1 MFVARLC
8 GRRTVILGARDPRFV
23 ARVFAFAVRVE
34 KDSMSNR
41 FTATLVALGCML
53 AAPGVAQ
60 VSLTLQ
66 RDGAPVV
73 AASGPCGGIL
83 DVLGTAGGQSVTLTI
98 AAPVSPGLPAG
109 TVVPVLLAAGTV
121 TCDSMMAGVPG
132 LRLAPA
138 TVLPLATGSAVA
150 GGSPFAVTFVMPALP
165 NGWNVGVQAAA
176 FLPGTSGGAAF
187 SAAYRLVYGFASG
200 SAPALGGSSLSV
212 QLTGSHTA
220 QFLAAGLATGPLTAH
235 PEGGD
240 GLTIDGAGFDASS
253 TQVCFTG
260 SDGAGGTVVKTY
272 SNLDADPTNNFT
284 VSPLANGG
292 TKIVISQ
299 SPAFCDGPVTAEAVT
314 GGSGGGPGTCPT
326 GGLSTGPLVYQHASL
341 MPAVTLVNFDATPV
355 ALARFLGPITYF
367 PLLEGQDLVV
377 DGAFMI
383 AGSASS
389 LAGFPGHF
397 QTRIL
402 LTDPTGANCPLL
414 DAGNQGGVSVAS
426 PTRILATVPEPVQ
439 SAAVEVR
446 PGLGAFDLTL
456 VNSPCVAA
464 PSPADT
470 SATLAVIVQRTT
482 APSVACFYPNV
493 AVSNASF
500 LFSIFGSGFFRRA
513 GNNCSGGLGTI
524 EQSFPPT
531 IDQLDLRDVIV
542 PTVVFDALTPGGPQG
557 VLSPRVRFVSA
568 TELVAATPSG
578 LPVGPYAITV
588 FNPDAQSA
596 VDATQFSIV
605 PALTDATNAIT
616 TETFAGA
623 GGTVEFFP
631 PTMALRTLNGSAL
644 KNVLDVLRNEVPDV
658 ASFTSRVAADPK
670 WAFPPMVVME
680 NAARAPDEGV
690 REGTSAA
697 SGDVDRRS
705 IAFLFN
711 TRASDGSLRTFDF
724 DAVDLPA
731 DIDFTTVA
739 PGEASFGAT
748 APVLGASL
756 SLTGPSLP
764 GSAGFPT
771 RRVTIKAAA
780 FQVVTETDSLGTVSL
795 GLRFFHEENYP
806 LVVRSRTDFSTAALV
821 ELSGDSLLSKST
833 LPGSVGTDFKI
844 RHEYNRAPAGAGP
857 GGRGGSFYRIA
868 GSNSFAFGLLK
879 PHESSALD
887 PSGFSPEKTLG
898 VPDAPAALPS
908 VSLSPQ
914 SQLIDGQDGRAPAFR
929 QLRTSA
935 FAGLSVPTI
944 AGAPTDEPVTGGK
957 GGGGVTVSGGQGGG
971 GGGGGHAGT
980 GKNGQTGA
988 GGSTPTGGQFHGSK
1002 STLAGLASPSIAEAA
1017 RPTFF
1022 DSEIVGGGLMQNY
1035 GSLGGAFGF
1044 RGASR
1049 FDVASSNYS
1058 PGLTTGTGP
1067 DVVGP
1072 VTTVASAPS
1081 GIIGGGTTPPT
1092 FPVGLFAGGSGGA
1105 GGGASI
1111 ATFAPWLS
1119 IGGRGGNGG
1128 GSVVF
1133 VSDRVFTLK
1142 QGGRIL
1148 ADGEDGRLGLSVF
1161 PVFGEP
1167 TFVLSAPGS
1176 GGGGAGGT
1184 VAIFATADFVAEPL
1198 LTLGSASA
1206 ALAAANGRPAISA
1219 RAGRG
1224 GGTFAPISG
1233 IPTSDGGDGCH
1244 GRVRLAHNE
1253 LSRRPSC
1260 STGGLPGCW
1269 SDDFLSL
1276 TTALPV
1282 TGNGQFA
1289 RITIAETGLSAFP
1302 SAFITP
1308 HPADFLSPTL
1318 PPLDALA
1325 PSVGCAA
1332 NAAATIAVFRSTP

>member
-1 MFVARLC
+1 
-8 GRRTVILGARDPRFV
+8 
-23 ARVFAFAVRVE
+23 
-34 KDSMSNR
+34 MSNR
-41 FTATLVALGCML
+41 FTATLVALGCL
-53 AAPGVAQ
+53 IAAPGFAQ
-60 VSLTLQ
+60 ISLTLQ
-66 RDGAPVV
+66 RDGSPV
-73 AASGPCGGIL
+73 ATTAGPCGGL
-83 DVLGTAGGQSVTLTI
+83 LEALGTAGGQSLTLTVS
-98 AAPVSPGLPAG
+98 AAVSAGLPVG
-109 TVVPVLLAAGTV
+109 TSVPVLLAAGSV
-121 TCDSMMAGVPG
+121 TCDSMIAGVPG

-138 TVLPLATGSAVA
+138 TVLPLVSGFAVA
-150 GGSPFAVTFVMPALP
+150 GGLPFTTTFVMPSLP
-165 NGWNVGVQAAA
+165 SGWNVGVQAAA
-176 FLPGTSGGAAF
+176 FLPPSAGGAAF
-187 SAAYRLVYGFASG
+187 STAYRLVYGFASG
-200 SAPALGGSSLSV
+200 SAPALGGSTLSV

-220 QFLAAGLATGPLTAH
+220 QFLSAGLMTGPLTAH

-240 GLTIDGAGFDASS
+240 GLTIDGAGFDALT

-272 SNLDADPTNNFT
+272 SNQDSDPTNDFT

-314 GGSGGGPGTCPT
+314 GGAGGGAGTCPT
-326 GGLSTGPLVYQHASL
+326 GGMTTGPLVYQHASL
-341 MPAVTLVNFDATPV
+341 APAVTLVNFDATPV
-355 ALARFLGPITYF
+355 ALARFLGPTVYF

-377 DGAFMI
+377 DGNFMI
-383 AGSASS
+383 GGGTSPLSV
-389 LAGFPGHF
+389 FPGHF
-397 QTRIL
+397 QTRVSLI
-402 LTDPTGANCPLL
+402 DPTGANCPLL
-414 DAGNQGGVSVAS
+414 DAGNQNGVSVVS
-426 PTRILATVPEPVQ
+426 PTRILATAPEPAQ

-446 PGLGAFDLTL
+446 PGLGAFDLSLT
-456 VNSPCVAA
+456 NSPCVAA
-464 PSPADT
+464 PSPADA
-470 SATLAVIVQRTT
+470 SASVAVIVQRTT
-482 APSVACFYPNV
+482 APAVACFYPNV
-493 AVSNASF
+493 AVSSGSF

-513 GNNCSGGLGTI
+513 GNNCTGGVGLV
-524 EQSFPPT
+524 EQGFPPM
-531 IDQLDLRDVIV
+531 IDQLDLRDVVV

-568 TELVAATPSG
+568 TELIAATPSG

-605 PALTDATNAIT
+605 PALTDAANPIAA
-616 TETFAGA
+616 ETFVGA
-623 GGTVEFFP
+623 SGTVEFFP
-631 PTMALRTLNGSAL
+631 PVMGLRTLNASAL
-644 KNVLDVLRNEVPDV
+644 KNVLDVLRTEVPSV
-658 ASFTSRVAADPK
+658 SAFTSRVAADPK
-670 WAFPPMVVME
+670 WAFPPVVVMD

-690 REGTSAA
+690 REGTDAA
-697 SGDVDRRS
+697 SGDVDRRA

-711 TRASDGSLRTFDF
+711 TRAPDGSLRTFDF

-731 DIDFTTVA
+731 DLDFTSAA

-748 APVLGASL
+748 ASALDSTL
-756 SLTGPSLP
+756 SLTGPSAP

-780 FQVVTETDSLGTVSL
+780 YQVVQETDSQGTVTL
-795 GLRFFHEENYP
+795 RLRFFHEENYP
-806 LVVRSRTDFSTAALV
+806 LVVRSRGDFATAAFV
-821 ELSGDSLLSKST
+821 EVSGDSLLAKST

-868 GSNSFAFGLLK
+868 GANSYAFGLLK

-898 VPDAPAALPS
+898 VPDAPPALPS

-929 QLRTSA
+929 QLRVSA
-935 FAGLSVPTI
+935 FSGLPVPTI

-988 GGSTPTGGQFHGSK
+988 GGSTPTGGQFHGAK
-1002 STLAGLASPSIAEAA
+1002 TTLAGLASPSIAEAA
-1017 RPTFF
+1017 RPVFF

-1035 GSLGGAFGF
+1035 GSLGGAHGF
-1044 RGASR
+1044 RAASR
-1049 FDVASSNYS
+1049 FDVASSLYS
-1058 PGLTTGTGP
+1058 PGLTTGSGP

-1072 VTTVASAPS
+1072 ATTVAAAPS
-1081 GIIGGGTTPPT
+1081 GITGGGTTPPT

-1133 VSDRVFTLK
+1133 VCDRVFTLK

-1161 PVFGEP
+1161 PVFGEA

-1184 VAIFATADFVAEPL
+1184 VAIFATADVVVDPL
-1198 LTLGSASA
+1198 LTSGSAAA

-1224 GGTFAPISG
+1224 GGSFAPISS
-1233 IPTSDGGDGCH
+1233 IPTADGGDGCH

-1253 LSRRPSC
+1253 FARRPSC
-1260 STGGLPGCW
+1260 AMVGLPGCW
-1269 SDDFLSL
+1269 ADDFVAL
-1276 TTALPV
+1276 TTGLP
-1282 TGNGQFA
+1282 TTINGQFA
-1289 RITIAETGLSAFP
+1289 RITIAETGVNAFAP
-1302 SAFITP
+1302 AFITP
-1308 HPADFLSPTL
+1308 HPADYVSPTVA
-1318 PPLDALA
+1318 PLDALA
-1325 PSVGCAA
+1325 SPVNCAA
-1332 NAAATIAVFRSTP
+1332 NAASTVAVFRTTP